1 MPGFNTF
8 KVDQTASKAYELKET
23 LLDPTVFYG
32 KKLIPTLDQVPYHV
46 IDFAENYGFTD
57 LSAETIS
64 KRIDNFEKRNI
75 FFTKDYIIEKN
86 GYSSLDKAEF

>member
-23 LLDPTVFYG
+23 LLDPTLFYG
-32 KKLIPTLDQVPYHV
+32 QKEIPTLDQIPYHV
-46 IDFAENYGFTD
+46 IDFTEDYGFTD

-64 KRIDNFEKRNI
+64 RRIDNFEKRNI
-75 FFTKDYIIEKN
+75 FFT
-86 GYSSLDKAEF
+86 